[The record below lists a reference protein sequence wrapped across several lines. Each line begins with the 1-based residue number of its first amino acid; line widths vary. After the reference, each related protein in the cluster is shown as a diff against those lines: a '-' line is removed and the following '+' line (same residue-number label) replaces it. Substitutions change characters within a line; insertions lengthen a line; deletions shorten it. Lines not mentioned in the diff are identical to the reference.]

1 MARAIVVAAVLAG
14 ALLAGCGGSPSKRGS
29 RHPAAIAS
37 RPLPTRVVGGA
48 AAGAA
53 IDRLIHAGRPVYC
66 GGDRPYA
73 ALTFDDGPGVYTRLA
88 LRILRKAH
96 APGTF
101 FLVGRNLA
109 RFHGLARA
117 DAHAG
122 ALGNHTWTHPM
133 LPSLPSGAI
142 ESEIARTSAGIRA
155 AAGVAPRLFRPPY
168 EARNA
173 TVDSSATRN
182 RLLEILWN
190 VDSHDSEGANYAQIA
205 HHVLTGISP
214 GAIVLM
220 HENRGQTIRALKFN
234 ILPAL
239 RRRHIRLVT
248 VPQLLA
254 LDPPTPREL
263 AQGRKG
269 CRYHAPVS
277 AGA

>member
-1 MARAIVVAAVLAG
+1 M
-14 ALLAGCGGSPSKRGS
+14 
-29 RHPAAIAS
+29 
-37 RPLPTRVVGGA
+37 
-48 AAGAA
+48 
-53 IDRLIHAGRPVYC
+53 
-66 GGDRPYA
+66 
-73 ALTFDDGPGVYTRLA
+73 
-88 LRILRKAH
+88 IL
-96 APGTF
+96 
-101 FLVGRNLA
+101 
-109 RFHGLARA
+109 
-117 DAHAG
+117 
-122 ALGNHTWTHPM
+122 
-133 LPSLPSGAI
+133 
-142 ESEIARTSAGIRA
+142 
-155 AAGVAPRLFRPPY
+155 

-173 TVDSSATRN
+173 TVDSSATRD

-239 RRRHIRLVT
+239 RRRRIRLVT

-263 AQGRKG
+263 TRGRTG
-269 CRYHAPVS
+269 CRYHPPVS